1 MKSVIKET
9 MQGVLSSGKVIVVG
23 SEAESL
29 VKGHSRK
36 KGRLELEEAA
46 GLLETGKIEIKDE
59 EGKEIKP
66 DEFLKRALA
75 ISPEF
80 GLRYLVYNDLKE
92 RGYVVQPGGV
102 DFWLYPRG
110 VKPGEKPARYFI
122 RILAESDTISLKE
135 LVELLVLARNMRKA
149 PIIAVVDEESDIT
162 YYEVKDA
169 KFENSEARKEEL
181 KIKVKASLFG
191 DRVVLW
197 DGDLAE
203 TLYRTYFYGNLTT
216 EGRLLLSFLEAA
228 YLMSKGMLEMEVAP
242 PLSTLH
248 SQPFERFIEYASTI
262 ETDFRAKYAVYA
274 DLMEKGQM
282 VKTGFK
288 FGSHFR
294 VYKAMQLKHSL
305 YLVHVLSEEHVFPLP
320 ELSRAVR
327 LAHGVRKRMIFAFT
341 IAEGIRYVDVG
352 RMKL

>member
-9 MQGVLSSGKVIVVG
+9 MQGVLSGGKVIVAG

-29 VKGHSRK
+29 VKGHGRK
-36 KGRLELEEAA
+36 RGRLELEEAA
-46 GLLETGKIEIKDE
+46 GLLETGKIVIKDE
-59 EGKEIKP
+59 EGKEMSP
-66 DEFLKRALA
+66 GEFLKRALA

-122 RILAESDTISLKE
+122 RILSESATISLKE
-135 LVELLVLARNMRKA
+135 LVELLILARNMRKA

-169 KFENSEARKEEL
+169 KFENSEARKEERR
-181 KIKVKASLFG
+181 KVKASLFG
-191 DRVVLW
+191 DRVVIW

-203 TLYRTYFYGNLTT
+203 TLYRTYFYGNLTK
-216 EGRLLLSFLEAA
+216 EKRLLLSFLEAA
-228 YLMSKGMLEMEVAP
+228 YLMRKGMLEMEVAP
-242 PLSTLH
+242 QVSTLN

-262 ETDFRAKYAVYA
+262 ETAFRAKYAVYA

-341 IAEGIRYVDVG
+341 VAEGIRYVDVG

>member
-1 MKSVIKET
+1 M
-9 MQGVLSSGKVIVVG
+9 MQGVLSGGKVIVTG
-23 SEAESL
+23 SEADAPA
-29 VKGHSRK
+29 KGD
-36 KGRLELEEAA
+36 GRRSGQLELEEAA
-46 GLLETGKIEIKDE
+46 GLLETGKIKINDE
-59 EGKEIKP
+59 GGKELNA

-80 GLRYLVYNDLKE
+80 GLRYIVYNDLKE
-92 RGYVVQPGGV
+92 RGYVVLPGRV

-122 RILAESDTISLKE
+122 RILSESDFISLKE
-135 LVELLVLARNMRKA
+135 LEGLLILARNMRKE
-149 PIIAVVDEESDIT
+149 PILAAVDEESDIT
-162 YYEVKDA
+162 YYDVKDA
-169 KFENSEARKEEL
+169 KFEKREAREEEL
-181 KIKVKASLFG
+181 KIKVKATLFG

-197 DGDLAE
+197 DADLAE
-203 TLYRTYFYGNLTT
+203 TLYMTYFYGNLTK
-216 EGRLLLSFLEAA
+216 ERRLLLSFLEAA
-228 YLMSKGMLEMEVAP
+228 YLMRKGLLEIEVAP
-242 PLSTLH
+242 QLSTLN
-248 SQPFERFIEYASTI
+248 SQPFERFVEYASTI
-262 ETDFRAKYAVYA
+262 ESDFRDKYAVYE

-305 YLVHVLSEEHVFPLP
+305 YLVHVLPEAHVFPLP

-341 IAEGIRYVDVG
+341 VAEGIRYVDVG

>member
-1 MKSVIKET
+1 
-9 MQGVLSSGKVIVVG
+9 MQGVLSGGKVIVAG
-23 SEAESL
+23 SEADAPAR
-29 VKGHSRK
+29 GHDRK
-36 KGRLELEEAA
+36 RGRLELEEAA
-46 GLLETGKIEIKDE
+46 GLLETDKIEIRDE
-59 EGKEIKP
+59 EGNKINP
-66 DEFLKRALA
+66 DEFFKRALVL
-75 ISPEF
+75 SPEF

-110 VKPGEKPARYFI
+110 VKPGEKPARHFI
-122 RILAESDTISLKE
+122 RILSESDTISLKE
-135 LVELLVLARNMRKA
+135 LVELLILARNMRKE

-169 KFENSEARKEEL
+169 KFERPEARKEEL
-181 KIKVKASLFG
+181 NVKVKATLFG

-197 DGDLAE
+197 DADLAE
-203 TLYRTYFYGNLTT
+203 TLYRTYFYGNLTK
-216 EGRLLLSFLEAA
+216 EKRLLLSFLEAA
-228 YLMSKGMLEMEVAP
+228 FLMRKGMLEIEVAP
-242 PLSTLH
+242 QLSTLN
-248 SQPFERFIEYASTI
+248 SQPFERFIEYASGI
-262 ETDFRAKYAVYA
+262 EADFADKYAVYE

-305 YLVHVLSEEHVFPLP
+305 YLVHVLSEEHVFSLP

-341 IAEGIRYVDVG
+341 VADGIRYVDVG